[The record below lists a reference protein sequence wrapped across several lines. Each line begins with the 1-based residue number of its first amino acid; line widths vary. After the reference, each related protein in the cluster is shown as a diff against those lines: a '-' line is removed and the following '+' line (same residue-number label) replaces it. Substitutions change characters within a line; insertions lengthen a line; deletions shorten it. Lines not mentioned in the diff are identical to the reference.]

1 MCHALFLISF
11 LVEGIAVSGP
21 SKSQLNSACDIC
33 TALICFMTWHGEI
46 LVIIELYT
54 SVLVI

>member
-46 LVIIELYT
+46 LVIIEL
-54 SVLVI
+54 